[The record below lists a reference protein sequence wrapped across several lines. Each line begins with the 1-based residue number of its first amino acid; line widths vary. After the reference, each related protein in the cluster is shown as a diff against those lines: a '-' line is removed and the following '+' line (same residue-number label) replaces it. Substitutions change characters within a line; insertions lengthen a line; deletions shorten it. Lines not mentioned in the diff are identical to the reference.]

1 MWQLIKT
8 EFKYNFISFF
18 FAGILFPLYT
28 FFALIDY
35 QLLEGPR
42 WEIDYWAGLLSLFL
56 YLIYFI
62 VWSFRIKEFRIRMH
76 SLVPLSNSQIS
87 LARLL
92 FAILPLIL
100 IFFYIII
107 VHLILLPTWREESGS
122 ILMQI
127 GLLFSIFITYIF
139 IRDTWFIY
147 FNKNIIKRILIIS
160 AIILSFMILFSLVFL
175 FVRPAFYDFVGRT
188 FGQTIFYLWAFILS
202 GITLFSYQK
211 RKTYLT

>member
-1 MWQLIKT
+1 
-8 EFKYNFISFF
+8 
-18 FAGILFPLYT
+18 
-28 FFALIDY
+28 
-35 QLLEGPR
+35 
-42 WEIDYWAGLLSLFL
+42 
-56 YLIYFI
+56 
-62 VWSFRIKEFRIRMH
+62 MH

-100 IFFYIII
+100 IFLYIII

-160 AIILSFMILFSLVFL
+160 AAILSFMILFSLVFL